1 MLRERVLESWK
12 KYKQKLTKLNKDI
25 ELLGEQVFIETALP
39 SFPNVLDSMRRS
51 LDSWTSTNF
60 SIKIDE
66 NKRKVL
72 EIQNGKLGDFVS
84 SYLDKID
91 MFKNL
96 TAGWKKE
103 KDSYA
108 RYRSNNSSNSG
119 PTIEEPDDW

>member
-1 MLRERVLESWK
+1 MLRQRVLESWK

-96 TAGWKKE
+96 TTDWKKE